1 VLCLAQ
7 EARTRFAMVD
17 KVEKIWMDGSLV
29 AWDDAKVHV
38 LTHTLHY
45 GLGVFEGI
53 RCYRRSDGKSA
64 VFRLSEHVER
74 LFESAHVADMALR
87 FSPQQVL
94 DACLETI
101 RVNHLDECYIRP
113 LAYVGQGAMGL
124 YGRDN
129 PVQLCI
135 AVWRW
140 GAYLGEEGL
149 EKGIRAKVS
158 SFTRPGVNTAMTKAK
173 IVGSYVNSTLAKRE
187 VVAAGYD
194 EAVML
199 DPQGYVAEASGENI
213 FVVKRGKVFTP
224 SLGGSILGGITRDTV
239 LTLCRELG
247 IDAQERLISRDEL
260 YTADEVFFTGT
271 AAEITP
277 VREVDDRSVGNGAR
291 GPLTKRLQDRFFQ
304 VVRGPETLHAEW
316 LSWV

>member
-1 VLCLAQ
+1 
-7 EARTRFAMVD
+7 MVD
-17 KVEKIWMDGSLV
+17 KVDKIWMDGALV
-29 AWDDAKVHV
+29 GWDEAKVHV

-53 RCYRRSDGKSA
+53 RCYRRSDGRSA

-74 LFESAHVADMALR
+74 LFESARIADMAIR
-87 FSPQQVL
+87 FTPQQVE
-94 DACLETI
+94 AAILETI
-101 RVNHLDECYIRP
+101 RANRLDECYIRP
-113 LAYVGQGAMGL
+113 LAYVGAGAMGL

-158 SFTRPGVNTAMTKAK
+158 SFSRPGVNIAMTKAK
-173 IVGSYVNSTLAKRE
+173 VVGSYVNSTLAKRE

-194 EAVML
+194 EAIML
-199 DPQGYVAEASGENI
+199 DPQGYVAEASGENV
-213 FVVKRGKVFTP
+213 FAVKRGKVVTP
-224 SLGGSILGGITRDTV
+224 PLGGSILAGITRDCV
-239 LTLCRELG
+239 LTLCKELG
-247 IDAQERLISRDEL
+247 IEATERLLTRDEL
-260 YTADEVFFTGT
+260 YHADEVFFTGT

-277 VREVDDRSVGNGAR
+277 VREVDDRTVGAGTR
-291 GPLTKRLQDRFFQ
+291 GPITKRLQDRFFQ
-304 VVRGPETLHAEW
+304 VVRGPETLHSEW
-316 LSWV
+316 LAFV